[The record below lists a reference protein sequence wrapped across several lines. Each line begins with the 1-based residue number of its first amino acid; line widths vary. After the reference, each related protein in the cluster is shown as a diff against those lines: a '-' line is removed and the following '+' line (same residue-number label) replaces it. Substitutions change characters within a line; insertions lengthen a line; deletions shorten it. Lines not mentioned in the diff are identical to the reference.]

1 MIRRPPQDS
10 PLRLLGAWAAAL
22 TLAFSLAA
30 ATDSAAAIGQE
41 DQQEREAG
49 SASDTRRE
57 QVEAWRGR
65 FCTPTGCAGT
75 DESPWGSAA
84 GFGVVVL
91 ATGWIA
97 RRQPTRNA

>member
-1 MIRRPPQDS
+1 MSRRPPQDS
-10 PLRLLGAWAAAL
+10 PLRLLGTWAAAL
-22 TLAFSLAA
+22 VLAFSVAA
-30 ATDSAAAIGQE
+30 ATDSAAATGQE
-41 DQQEREAG
+41 GPQEREAG
-49 SASDTRRE
+49 SASDTHRE

-65 FCTPTGCAGT
+65 FCTPTGCAGA